1 MAKKP
6 AKKKA
11 APGAD
16 DDLAVTGKV
25 KSARGL
31 LMAAIALSAA
41 SLGGGFFLARMAF
54 ENDAQEFEPEYV
66 ETAEAESE
74 KDEKDKDEAKAK
86 DKDKD
91 TGKEKEKGK
100 EGEAEDVAIE
110 GILEFEDIT
119 TDITSY
125 DQQGGSVRS
134 FLKLSLIL
142 VYKPEPGA
150 RELIEERQP
159 FMRDLFTTY
168 ARSLTEPEVR
178 GAAGLLTVK
187 SEMLKRARAATGNS
201 IPQDVLIRDM
211 IVQ

>member
-6 AKKKA
+6 EKKTPEAGVNA
-11 APGAD
+11 AEGA
-16 DDLAVTGKV
+16 TEGKV
-25 KSARGL
+25 RSARGFL
-31 LMAAIALSAA
+31 LAAIALSLV

-54 ENDAQEFEPEYV
+54 MNDAQEFEPDYV
-66 ETAEAESE
+66 EVEDDN
-74 KDEKDKDEAKAK
+74 KDA

-91 TGKEKEKGK
+91 AKNDNGEKDADKQEGKDGEK
-100 EGEAEDVAIE
+100 AEDD
-110 GILEFEDIT
+110 GLDGLLEFDDIT

-125 DQQGGSVRS
+125 GTEGVTARA
-134 FLKLSLIL
+134 FLKLSLTL
-142 VYKPEPGA
+142 VYRPDAGA
-150 RELIEERQP
+150 RQLVEERQA

-187 SEMLKRARAATGNS
+187 SELLKRARAATGNN
-201 IPQDVLIRDM
+201 IPQDILIRDI

>member
-6 AKKKA
+6 AKKKDES
-11 APGAD
+11 GSGD
-16 DDLAVTGKV
+16 DAAVTGKV

-54 ENDAQEFEPEYV
+54 QNDAEEFEPEYV
-66 ETAEAESE
+66 ETAEAETE
-74 KDEKDKDEAKAK
+74 KDDKDKDEAKA
-86 DKDKD
+86 KDKD

-100 EGEAEDVAIE
+100 DGEAEDVAIE
-110 GILEFEDIT
+110 GILEFDDIT

-178 GAAGLLTVK
+178 GAAGILTVK

>member
-6 AKKKA
+6 ANKKP
-11 APGAD
+11 APQAD
-16 DDLAVTGKV
+16 EDLAVNGKV
-25 KSARGL
+25 RSARGL
-31 LMAAIALSAA
+31 LMAAVALSAA

-66 ETAEAESE
+66 EAADAEASDDGDY
-74 KDEKDKDEAKAK
+74 KDEESSAEGGKD
-86 DKDKD
+86 
-91 TGKEKEKGK
+91 
-100 EGEAEDVAIE
+100 GEAEDVALE

-125 DQQGGSVRS
+125 DQQGGTVRS

-150 RELIEERQP
+150 RELVEERQP